1 VRSRSLLVLVI
12 ATSIS
17 ACGGGSFGIKTSS
30 PATAPATA
38 TATQYPSVS
47 TLTFSDT
54 LSGWAAGHTTDYT
67 NKVLGEVSGGSATVR
82 ISGSASGLQNLTL
95 TVNGIGGANF
105 SEQFS
110 AADLTTS
117 TLVPGT
123 SARLLSGSKTATDG
137 SVSTLTIVDTA
148 SSNFNYTAL
157 GAWEYAPIAGATT
170 TNGAWFAFG
179 PATRPADIPQ
189 TGTATY
195 NGLMVGRYAD
205 GAAIWTVG
213 ATASA
218 GADFANRSIVF
229 NTSNT
234 QLNNQTGTLA
244 APTLDLSG
252 TLRYAAGAN
261 NVTGTLT
268 TPAGLTGT
276 ANAQFYGPGAAELGG
291 VYFVGNGA
299 NMKQM
304 TGSFGLKR

>member
-1 VRSRSLLVLVI
+1 M
-12 ATSIS
+12 
-17 ACGGGSFGIKTSS
+17 
-30 PATAPATA
+30 
-38 TATQYPSVS
+38 
-47 TLTFSDT
+47 
-54 LSGWAAGHTTDYT
+54 
-67 NKVLGEVSGGSATVR
+67 
-82 ISGSASGLQNLTL
+82 SGSASGLQSLTL
-95 TVNGIGGANF
+95 TVNGIGGASF

-117 TLVPGT
+117 TPVPGT
-123 SARLLSGSKTATDG
+123 SATLLSGNKTATDG
-137 SVSTLTIVDTA
+137 SVRTLTMLDTA
-148 SSNFNYTAL
+148 SSNLNYTAL
-157 GAWEYAPIAGATT
+157 GAWEYAPIAGATS
-170 TNGAWFAFG
+170 TNAAWFAFG
-179 PATRPADIPQ
+179 PATRPTEIPL

-244 APTLDLSG
+244 APTLNLSG
-252 TLRYAAGAN
+252 TLSYATGAN
-261 NVTGTLT
+261 NAAGTLT

-276 ANAQFYGPGAAELGG
+276 ANAQFHGPAAAELGG
-291 VYFVGNGA
+291 VYFVRDGA

-304 TGSFGLKR
+304 TGSFGVKR